1 MARLLTP
8 KDGYAIMTQIAR
20 EATGQNTFTVVD
32 SSSFVSAGETVL
44 ATGMENTYNAVN
56 LVLGRLVVA
65 VKAYKG
71 KFATVQAA
79 DSGAYTNRFR
89 KISYYSKDALPSGYF
104 NTDLYTNLADGYT
117 SGDNG
122 GASVK
127 SQWEQ
132 HQAMPLEMNFGGST
146 VWDDCITLYEDQ
158 VKQAFRGVDEFNA
171 FVSGYLQEH
180 ANDIETQKESFRR
193 MAVVSK
199 MASIYDNA
207 VNKSIAAESAVNL
220 TAAFNAY
227 FNPGTPY
234 TTADLLSTYLKEFT
248 EFAVATIKEY
258 SNRLTDRSA
267 RFHDPMQKTVGGVN
281 YHILRHTPKEDQRL
295 ILYGPLMTKVEA
307 MVMPEIFGPDYLGLN
322 QNYEMVNF
330 WQGNDG
336 TNDMGINYQT
346 AVYDHVTGTQIQGN
360 AVALDHVVGILFD
373 RDAILTDFQLET
385 AHTTALEARKGYR
398 NTWLHFAKNAIIDQT
413 ENAILFYMKD
423 PTP

>member
-1 MARLLTP
+1 MARVLTP
-8 KDGYAIMTQIAR
+8 KDGYALMTQVVR
-20 EATGQNTFTVVD
+20 EATGQDSFTVVD

-44 ATGMENTYNAVN
+44 NTGMENTYNAIN
-56 LVLGRLVVA
+56 MVLGRLVVA
-65 VKAYKG
+65 VRAYKG

-79 DSGAYTNRFR
+79 DSGVYANRFR
-89 KISYYSKDALPSGYF
+89 KVSFYSKDALPSGYY
-104 NTDLYTNLADGYT
+104 NTDLHTNLADGYT

-132 HQAMPLEMNFGGST
+132 HQAMPLEMNFAGST

-158 VKQAFRGVDEFNA
+158 VKMAFTNVDEWNR
-171 FVSGYLQEH
+171 FVAGYLQEH
-180 ANDIETQKESFRR
+180 ANDIESQKEAFRR

-207 VNKSIAAESAVNL
+207 VNHSIATESAVNL

-227 FNPGTPY
+227 YNITPAY
-234 TTADLLSTYLKEFT
+234 TTAQLLSTYLKEFT
-248 EFAVATIKEY
+248 EFAIAVIKEY

-267 RFHDPMQKTVGGVN
+267 LFHDPMQKTVSGVN

-295 ILYGPLMTKVEA
+295 ILYGPLMTKVES
-307 MVMPEIFGPDYLGLN
+307 MVMPEVFGPDYLGLN
-322 QNYEMVNF
+322 QNYEMVNY
-330 WQGNDG
+330 WQANDG
-336 TNDMGINYQT
+336 SNEMAINYQT
-346 AVYDHVTGTQIQGN
+346 AIYDHGTGLQVQG
-360 AVALDHVVGILFD
+360 AVVNLDTVVGILFD
-373 RDAILTDFQLET
+373 KDAILTDFQLEV

-413 ENAILFYMKD
+413 ENAVLFYMKD
-423 PTP
+423 

>member
-1 MARLLTP
+1 MARVLTP
-8 KDGYAIMTQIAR
+8 KDGYALMTQVAR
-20 EATGQNTFTVVD
+20 EATGQDSFTVVD
-32 SSSFVSAGETVL
+32 SSSFISAGETVL
-44 ATGMENTYNAVN
+44 ATGMENVYNAVN
-56 LVLGRLVVA
+56 MVLGRLVVA
-65 VKAYKG
+65 VKGYKG

-79 DSGAYTNRFR
+79 DSGVYANRYR
-89 KISYYSKDALPSGYF
+89 KISFYSKDPLPSGYF

-122 GASVK
+122 GASTK

-146 VWDDCITLYEDQ
+146 VWDHCITMYEDQ
-158 VKQAFRGVDEFNA
+158 VKMAFTNVDEWNR
-171 FVSGYLQEH
+171 FVAGYLQEH
-180 ANDIETQKESFRR
+180 ANDIETVKESFRR
-193 MAVVSK
+193 MTVVSK

-207 VNKSIAAESAVNL
+207 INQSIAPESAVNL

-248 EFAVATIKEY
+248 EFAIATIKEY

-267 RFHDPMQKTVGGVN
+267 RFHDPMQKTVSGVN
-281 YHILRHTPKEDQRL
+281 YHILRHTPKADQRL
-295 ILYGPLMTKVEA
+295 ILYGPLMNKVET
-307 MVMPEIFGPDYLGLN
+307 MVMPEVFGPDYLGLG

-330 WQGNDG
+330 WQANDG
-336 TNDMGINYQT
+336 TNDMGIDYQT
-346 AVYDHVTGTQIQGN
+346 AIYDHVTGTQIQG
-360 AVALDHVVGILFD
+360 AQVTLDNVVGILFD
-373 RDAILTDFQLET
+373 RDSILTDFRLET

-398 NTWLHFAKNAIIDQT
+398 NTWLHFAKNAINDPT

-423 PTP
+423 

>member
-1 MARLLTP
+1 MARVLTP
-8 KDGYAIMTQIAR
+8 KDGYALMTQVVR
-20 EATGQNTFTVVD
+20 EATGQDSFTVVD

-44 ATGMENTYNAVN
+44 NTGMENTYNAIN
-56 LVLGRLVVA
+56 MVLGRLVVA
-65 VKAYKG
+65 VRAYKG

-79 DSGAYTNRFR
+79 DSGVYANRFR
-89 KISYYSKDALPSGYF
+89 KVSFYSKDALPSGYY

-132 HQAMPLEMNFGGST
+132 HQAMPLEMNFAGST

-158 VKQAFRGVDEFNA
+158 VKMAFTNVDEWNR
-171 FVSGYLQEH
+171 FVAGYLQEH
-180 ANDIETQKESFRR
+180 ANDIESQKEAFRR

-207 VNKSIAAESAVNL
+207 VNQSIATESAVNL

-227 FNPGTPY
+227 YNITPAY
-234 TTADLLSTYLKEFT
+234 TTAQLLSTYLKEFT
-248 EFAVATIKEY
+248 EFAIAVIKEY

-267 RFHDPMQKTVGGVN
+267 LFHDPMQKTVSGVN

-295 ILYGPLMTKVEA
+295 ILYGPLMTKVES
-307 MVMPEIFGPDYLGLN
+307 MVMPEVFGPDYLGLN
-322 QNYEMVNF
+322 QNYEMVNY
-330 WQGNDG
+330 WQANDG
-336 TNDMGINYQT
+336 SNEMAINYQT
-346 AVYDHVTGTQIQGN
+346 AIYDHGTGLQVQGA
-360 AVALDHVVGILFD
+360 AVNLDTVVGILFD
-373 RDAILTDFQLET
+373 KDAILTDFQLEV

-413 ENAILFYMKD
+413 ENAVLFYMKD
-423 PTP
+423 